1 MLLARYLL
9 HLIKVLFMFLS
20 SLLLPYFL
28 TESYLFITCYFS
40 VRFFLIFSF
49 FPRLGPLKTADFLII
64 PAFSIMVKVTGKNKK
79 GKKLSKTLKCA
90 VTVKTPSITLNK
102 KEATLIV
109 GGTEKLTATA
119 KPASSQSSVTYAS
132 DKTDIATVAADGTV
146 TAVAAGDAT
155 ITATA
160 KCGSTTKTATAKITV
175 KKIALQSVKQTK
187 LKTIEAVVSGK
198 TDDLKKEDFK
208 LQNKTTGT
216 QVTVDS
222 ILVDKVDPTKVTI
235 TTFADM
241 KNSNDID
248 VTLDGITKSF
258 KATDAK
264 VAAVS
269 IDPVSIPF
277 ATQTKIYAVSK
288 DANGVE
294 LDKKLK
300 SELPAGFTLDV
311 KAAKSSGYFGND
323 MLYLA
328 AKGDTATAK
337 VEYATGKIDPATGK
351 AEVLTS
357 GDVTITAVD
366 PEALVLGKV
375 SIRYGL
381 AGDLSLGKK
390 YDDLKDGTVIA
401 KNDTVYAAV
410 KILNSKNEE
419 LSDYTG
425 YYLESS
431 DNKVLIIDN
440 KDLTGST
447 ATVTLKAVNTGTVT
461 ILVKDKAGNTAGTFQ
476 INVMEERRVNGLS
489 VNHGSFTVAANA
501 YGERT
506 VRFSAVDQYNHNYPI
521 AANTLSVECTRRTT
535 SDTTV
540 ATANASFTNNA
551 GKGVNVYD
559 FDPTNG
565 LTAGTYTYTA
575 TLTGQHNLKFK
586 TDVNVTVKN
595 ITGAATYKLAL
606 IDADG
611 FETNVLDTSVTKEN
625 VNDVLANG
633 ITGTIK
639 VLKIQNGVVSNTEIF
654 TLNTAASA
662 SADEIT
668 LTGPAGAI
676 TGGAINTSTGV
687 FTAVN
692 SGTTASKVP
701 TGDYTAVYKDGS
713 TVKGVTKL
721 TFTVKDSQEKPGY
734 KRVKDTIDLNTVS
747 NATDA
752 ANAVNAAF
760 EFYDYDG
767 SKRPASAVTVVD
779 YKSVVGGVY
788 ISKVKVDVTVTDG
801 TNTMTVP
808 VTFDFNE
815 YIAQK

>member
-1 MLLARYLL
+1 MD
-9 HLIKVLFMFLS
+9 
-20 SLLLPYFL
+20 
-28 TESYLFITCYFS
+28 FS
-40 VRFFLIFSF
+40 TGFWGVHFHIVF
-49 FPRLGPLKTADFLII
+49 T
-64 PAFSIMVKVTGKNKK
+64 VKVTGKNKK

-90 VTVKTPSITLNK
+90 VTVKNPSISLDK
-102 KEATLIV
+102 KEATLVV

-119 KPASSQSSVTYAS
+119 KPASVQSSVTYVS

-175 KKIALQSVKQTK
+175 KKVALQSVKQTK
-187 LKTIEAVVSGK
+187 LKTIEAVVAGK
-198 TDDLKKEDFK
+198 TDDLKKGDFK
-208 LQNKTTGT
+208 LQNKTTG
-216 QVTVDS
+216 VELTVDS

-235 TTFADM
+235 TTFAEM

-248 VTLDGITKSF
+248 VTLDGITKSL

-269 IDPVSIPF
+269 VDPVSIPF

-375 SIRYGL
+375 SIRYGK
-381 AGDLSLGKK
+381 DIDNKGKK
-390 YDDLKDGTVIA
+390 YDELKDDTIIA
-401 KNDTVYAAV
+401 KNDEMYAAV
-410 KILNSKNEE
+410 KILDSKNEE

-447 ATVTLKAVNTGTVT
+447 ATVKLVGVNTGTVT
-461 ILVKDKAGNTAGTFQ
+461 ILVKDKAGNTVGNFQ
-476 INVMEERRVNGLS
+476 ITVMEERKVNGLTA
-489 VNHGSFTVAANA
+489 NHSSFRVANNNKEAA
-501 YGERT
+501 RT
-506 VRFSAVDQYNHNYPI
+506 VKFTAVDQYGTKMDIDGVNNK
-521 AANTLSVECTRRTT
+521 LSIDYARRTT
-535 SDTTV
+535 DDSRISV
-540 ATANASFTNNA
+540 AETAITAATDKMTFAPSTA
-551 GKGVNVYD
+551 G
-559 FDPTNG
+559 
-565 LTAGTYTYTA
+565 LAAGTYTYKA
-575 TLTGQHNLKFK
+575 TLTGQHNLKF
-586 TDVNVTVKN
+586 TANVTVTVVDATK
-595 ITGAATYKLAL
+595 AAKAVPNYRLAL
-606 IDADG
+606 IGSDG
-611 FETNVLDTSVTKEN
+611 FETSVLDTSVTEEN
-625 VNDVLANG
+625 VDDVIAAG
-633 ITGTIK
+633 IKGDIKLLKVQDNVVTNVETI
-639 VLKIQNGVVSNTEIF
+639 
-654 TLNTAASA
+654 TLNTTGTAGTG
-662 SADEIT
+662 DIT
-668 LTGPAGAI
+668 LTAPNGGII
-676 TGGAINTSTGV
+676 TGGAITISGGDTGE
-687 FTAVN
+687 FEAIG
-692 SGTTASKVP
+692 SHSAGSLISKVDS
-701 TGDYTAVYKDGS
+701 GDYKVEYKGQIAHNGKNYD
-713 TVKGVTKL
+713 VQKL
-721 TFTVKDSQEKPGY
+721 TFTVKDSQPAPGY
-734 KRVKDTIDLNTVS
+734 KRLKDSVTGDTTTS
-747 NATDA
+747 S
-752 ANAVNAAF
+752 AVNALLAVNEAF

-767 SKRPASAVTVVD
+767 SKIPAASVNDVKSVAGGIYVRKVGAVVTVAKKDVD
-779 YKSVVGGVY
+779 GNAIPGS
-788 ISKVKVDVTVTDG
+788 SLQ
-801 TNTMTVP
+801 VP

-815 YIAQK
+815 YIAMK

>member
-1 MLLARYLL
+1 MD
-9 HLIKVLFMFLS
+9 FS
-20 SLLLPYFL
+20 
-28 TESYLFITCYFS
+28 TEFWGVHFHIVFT
-40 VRFFLIFSF
+40 
-49 FPRLGPLKTADFLII
+49 
-64 PAFSIMVKVTGKNKK
+64 VKVTGKNKK

-90 VTVKTPSITLNK
+90 VTVKNPSISLDK
-102 KEATLIV
+102 KEATLVV

-119 KPASSQSSVTYAS
+119 KPASVQSSVTYVS

-175 KKIALQSVKQTK
+175 KKVALQSVKQTK
-187 LKTIEAVVSGK
+187 LKTIEAVVAGK
-198 TDDLKKEDFK
+198 TDDLKKGDFK
-208 LQNKTTGT
+208 LQNKTTG
-216 QVTVDS
+216 VELTVDS

-235 TTFADM
+235 TTFAEM

-269 IDPVSIPF
+269 VDPVSIPF

-381 AGDLSLGKK
+381 DKDLSIGKK
-390 YDDLKDGTVIA
+390 YDDLKDDTVIA
-401 KNDTVYAAV
+401 KNDTIYAAV
-410 KILNSKNEE
+410 KILDSKNEE

-476 INVMEERRVNGLS
+476 VNVMEERRVNGLS

-501 YGERT
+501 EGKRT

-540 ATANASFTNNA
+540 ATANASFVNNA
-551 GKGVNVYD
+551 VKGVNVYD
-559 FDPTNG
+559 FNPTNG
-565 LTAGTYTYTA
+565 LTAGTYIYTA

-595 ITGAATYKLAL
+595 VTGASTYKLAL

-625 VNDVLANG
+625 VKDVSTNG

-639 VLKIQNGVVSNTEIF
+639 VLKIQNGVVSGTETF

-662 SADEIT
+662 NVNEVT
-668 LTGPAGAI
+668 LTGPTGAI
-676 TGGAINTSTGV
+676 TGGAINASTGV
-687 FTAVN
+687 FTAVAN
-692 SGTTASKVP
+692 GATATKVP

-713 TVKGVTKL
+713 TIKGVTKL

-734 KRVKDTIDLNTVS
+734 KRVKDTIDLNTV
-747 NATDA
+747 NDATDA
-752 ANAVNAAF
+752 TDAVNAAF
-760 EFYDYDG
+760 EFYNYDG
-767 SKRPASAVTVVD
+767 SKLPTSAVTVVD

-788 ISKVKVDVTVTDG
+788 ISKVEVNVTVTDG
-801 TNTMTVP
+801 INTMTVP
-808 VTFDFNE
+808 VRFDFNE